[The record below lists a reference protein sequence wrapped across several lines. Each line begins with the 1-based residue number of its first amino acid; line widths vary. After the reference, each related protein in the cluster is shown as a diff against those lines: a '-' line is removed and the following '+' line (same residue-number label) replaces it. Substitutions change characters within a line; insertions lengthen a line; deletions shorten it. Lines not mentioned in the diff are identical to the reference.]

1 MSRLRLV
8 EMQPKFLMS
17 DWHQANRMHYGN
29 VEAKRL
35 QSERLVAE
43 SQRLVEESDKATQR
57 MQQEVNQRLEW
68 RIKDIRFWKQELEL
82 KLNDMVEEIETLLTT
97 KTRVERALE
106 SCSEPLRVTLQCM
119 LEREKRVG
127 IDLVHDD
134 VERELIKE
142 KEVIEGVSALLQR
155 TLEQINEQIR
165 LNRSVKYYLEK
176 DLRDKVQAEQ
186 IDDYCSNLSN
196 TSINIPHTV
205 APIPTTGR
213 ATVTPKEW
221 EQFSDLN
228 MSKAER
234 EKNNSVSLRVLVDSL
249 LEQTASDMRKAH
261 QAVGTALELC
271 IQETKS
277 AKRQL
282 EENLAKV
289 LEEMARQEKSMASL
303 RAAIEDKRA
312 PLSVAQERLAARSQR
327 PRIELCHDSPQ
338 AQLYAE
344 VQKLDG
350 HIQRLNRS
358 LFQSEVE
365 LRALRSSQLTLEE
378 EILVKANSLYIDE
391 VICTQLRQPIVVQ
404 NF

>member
-1 MSRLRLV
+1 MSRLMEV
-8 EMQPKFLMS
+8 QPKFLMS
-17 DWHQANRMHYGN
+17 EWHQANRMHYGN

-35 QSERLVAE
+35 RSERLVAE
-43 SQRLVEESDKATQR
+43 SQRLVEESDKATHR

-68 RIKDIRFWKQELEL
+68 RISDIRFWKQELEL
-82 KLNDMVEEIETLLTT
+82 KLNDMVQEIEMLLTM
-97 KTRVERALE
+97 KSRVERAVE

-119 LEREKRVG
+119 FEREKRVG

-134 VERELIKE
+134 VEKELHKQQ
-142 KEVIEGVSALLQR
+142 EVIEGVSSLLQR
-155 TLEQINEQIR
+155 TLEQIKEQIR
-165 LNRSVKYYLEK
+165 LNRSVKYYLER

-196 TSINIPHTV
+196 TSTNIPHTV
-205 APIPTTGR
+205 AHIATTGR
-213 ATVTPKEW
+213 ATITPQQW
-221 EQFSDLN
+221 EQFSDVN
-228 MSKAER
+228 MAKAEQ
-234 EKNNSVSLRVLVDSL
+234 EKNNSVSLRVLVESL
-249 LEQTASDMRKAH
+249 LEQTASDLRKAH

-271 IQETKS
+271 IQETKN

-289 LEEMARQEKSMASL
+289 LEETARQEMSIASL
-303 RAAIEDKRA
+303 HAAITDKQA
-312 PLSVAQERLAARSQR
+312 PLRVAQERLAARSQR
-327 PRIELCHDSPQ
+327 PRIELCHDSAQ
-338 AQLYAE
+338 IQLYAE

-378 EILVKANSLYIDE
+378 EIKVKANSLYIDE
-391 VICTQLRQPIVVQ
+391 VICTQLHQPIVIH